1 MQSSN
6 ATSTKKETK
15 KENKKLSTFSVAKVG
30 MKLKEKAQKT
40 QKKSVS
46 ANATAK
52 DQMTSTKNGIEK
64 QNNETTTSTNIG
76 TSEVQNNGSPSAT
89 GASVPSPTIK
99 TPPTTITSGDLTMNF
114 FGACFVTVKL
124 DFNESNLNAIISKA
138 KQCKHPIVATVLF

>member
-1 MQSSN
+1 M
-6 ATSTKKETK
+6 
-15 KENKKLSTFSVAKVG
+15 STFSVAKVG

-99 TPPTTITSGDLTMNF
+99 TPPTTIISGDFTMIF
-114 FGACFVTVKL
+114 WGSL
-124 DFNESNLNAIISKA
+124 L
-138 KQCKHPIVATVLF
+138 H

>member
-1 MQSSN
+1 M
-6 ATSTKKETK
+6 
-15 KENKKLSTFSVAKVG
+15 STFSVAKVG

-114 FGACFVTVKL
+114 FGA
-124 DFNESNLNAIISKA
+124 
-138 KQCKHPIVATVLF
+138 

>member
-1 MQSSN
+1 
-6 ATSTKKETK
+6 
-15 KENKKLSTFSVAKVG
+15 

-76 TSEVQNNGSPSAT
+76 ISEVQNNGCPSAT

-99 TPPTTITSGDLTMNF
+99 TPPTTITSGDLTMII
-114 FGACFVTVKL
+114 FGAC
-124 DFNESNLNAIISKA
+124 IRMIG
-138 KQCKHPIVATVLF
+138 LFHND